1 MAAEQAMT
9 TLAAT
14 HLEVVAFPIEG
25 MTCAS
30 CVNRITRFLRKVDGV
45 EEANVNLAT
54 ESATVR
60 YDGSR
65 VDVAGLV
72 AAVEAAGYTARVD
85 RLAADA
91 PTEGV
96 TEEPSFADRHLADL
110 RRRFTIAAILTI
122 PLLVGLVFGLSV
134 CVLHPPPPDRR
145 G

>member
-72 AAVEAAGYTARVD
+72 AAVEAAVGPMTARAAISVGDLD
-85 RLAADA
+85 RLPANAVERFGRPNAAGFRSL
-91 PTEGV
+91 TMLFEEGIV
-96 TEEPSFADRHLADL
+96 RPSSSR
-110 RRRFTIAAILTI
+110 
-122 PLLVGLVFGLSV
+122 
-134 CVLHPPPPDRR
+134 
-145 G
+145 